1 MYICSLYIQN
11 KSINWNIY
19 YIEYTE
25 IGTNEELP
33 LGEEFQSM
41 VKCFFEPHEK
51 NITKK
56 YALAKKLLHQLEW
69 VQHK

>member
-1 MYICSLYIQN
+1 MLFYCTCVACIYR
-11 KSINWNIY
+11 INQFIENIY

-33 LGEEFQSM
+33 LGEEFQSL

-56 YALAKKLLHQLEW
+56 YALAKKLLHQLE
-69 VQHK
+69 